1 MANLS
6 ESETYEA
13 GIYQLE
19 RSDAVDAGTSG
30 NGVSNLQPKQLANR
44 TNWLRARLLELL
56 VGGVAG
62 NPVAVNKGGFGLD
75 NSAVAAGNI
84 PFLSA
89 LGAFGFTP
97 STAYGRSLL
106 NQATAF
112 AAAQTLNVG
121 LGRFAS
127 AQTDTQFTTTSGSY
141 QDTGLAVTI
150 TPQSTTS
157 KILVLSC
164 PNLRCLR
171 DNQNSAGGY
180 TGLYRG
186 TIAGGTL
193 LAANKINTLV
203 TGISPAPA
211 SIRSNQA
218 AAAAAVDTPN
228 TTSPITYRLAI
239 RGESAG
245 HEMTLNFGSDTTSFL
260 FAMEIIV

>member
-127 AQTDTQFTTTSGSY
+127 GQTNTEFITTSGSY
-141 QDTGLAVTI
+141 QDTGLSVTI
-150 TPQSTTS
+150 TPQSTSS

-164 PNLRCLR
+164 PNLIVKR
-171 DNQNSAGGY
+171 DNENSAGGY
-180 TGLYRG
+180 TGIYRG
-186 TIAGGTL
+186 TIASGTL
-193 LAANKINTLV
+193 VAANKLNILV
-203 TGISPAPA
+203 TGIAPT

-228 TTSPITYRLAI
+228 TTSPVTYRLAV
-239 RGESAG
+239 RGNSAG
-245 HEMTLNFGSDTTSFL
+245 HEITLNFGADTTSFL
-260 FAMEIIV
+260 FAMEILV